1 MSLLLKGAFVYDN
14 GRFVV
19 RDTAV
24 SGALS
29 VFSASNEVIDGV
41 IDLTG
46 KYIFPGF
53 ADAHVHLREPGFLYK
68 ETVESGT
75 AAAAAGGYTAVCSMP
90 NLVPSPDCPENLG
103 VQLEAIRRSA
113 RVRVYPYGT
122 ITVGSKGKVL
132 SDMAGMARDAVA
144 FTDDGVGTTPEI
156 MAQAL
161 MTAQKLGKV
170 VASHCEDVSLKI
182 GNHIAASPIA
192 EKYGIR
198 GIDGESE
205 YVQLYRELEQVAKVG
220 GAYHMCHLSQ
230 AKSVELIRQA
240 KRDGLDVTSETGPH
254 YIALDWNC
262 IDADDG
268 KYKMNP
274 PLASP
279 ADREAVIEGI
289 ADGTIDM
296 IATDHAPHSAEEK
309 GRGLTGS
316 LMGVVGLET
325 AFPVCYRALV
335 EGGVISLERLVYMM
349 SCAARE
355 RFSLARAGV
364 QLGDFTVF
372 DLSESYRVD
381 PTTFLSM
388 GKSTPFAGAEVIG
401 RCLMTVLDGRII
413 YMNERMKQNAKAY

>member
-14 GRFVV
+14 GQFVV
-19 RDTAV
+19 RDITLD
-24 SGALS
+24 ALS
-29 VFSASNEVIDGV
+29 AFSCGDSVTNGEM
-41 IDLTG
+41 DLTG

-68 ETVESGT
+68 ETVRSGT

-90 NLVPSPDCPENLG
+90 NLKPSPDCAENLA
-103 VQLEAIRRSA
+103 VQLEAIRKGA
-113 RVRVYPYGT
+113 RIRVYPYGS
-122 ITVGSKGKVL
+122 ITVGSKGEML
-132 SDMAGMARDAVA
+132 ADMAAMASDAVA

-161 MTAQKLGKV
+161 RMASSLGKV
-170 VASHCEDVSLKI
+170 IASHCEDVSLKV
-182 GNHIAASPIA
+182 GNHIAASPVA

-220 GAYHMCHLSQ
+220 GAYHMCHLSR
-230 AKSVELIRQA
+230 KESLELIRQA
-240 KRDGLDVTSETGPH
+240 KRDGLDVTCETGPH
-254 YIALDWNC
+254 YLALDWTC
-262 IDADDG
+262 IDEDNG

-279 ADREAVIEGI
+279 DDRLALIEGV

-309 GRGLTGS
+309 GRGLAGS

-325 AFPVCYRALV
+325 AFPVCYTTLV
-335 EGGVISLERLVYMM
+335 EKGIISLERLVQLI
-349 SCAARE
+349 STGARE
-355 RFSLARAGV
+355 RFSLERAGADH
-364 QLGDFTVF
+364 GDFTVY
-372 DLSESYRVD
+372 DLGASYRVD
-381 PTTFLSM
+381 PMKFLSM
-388 GKSTPFAGAEVIG
+388 GKSTPFEGAEVRG
-401 RCLMTVLDGRII
+401 ECLMTVLDGRII
-413 YMNERMKQNAKAY
+413 YRNERMKQNAKA

>member
-19 RDTAV
+19 RDTVV

-68 ETVESGT
+68 ETVASGT

-90 NLVPSPDCPENLG
+90 NLKPSPDCPENLG

-122 ITVGSKGKVL
+122 ITVGSKGQTL

-161 MTAQKLGKV
+161 CTAKALGKV
-170 VASHCEDVSLKI
+170 VASHCEDVSLKV
-182 GNHIAASPIA
+182 GNHIAASPVA

-205 YVQLYRELEQVAKVG
+205 YVQLARELEQAAKVG

-230 AKSVELIRQA
+230 ARSVELIRQA
-240 KRDGLDVTSETGPH
+240 KRDGLDVTCETGPH
-254 YIALDWNC
+254 YIALDWND

-274 PLASP
+274 PLASR

-309 GRGLTGS
+309 GKGLAGS
-316 LMGVVGLET
+316 AFGIVGLET
-325 AFPVCYRALV
+325 SFPVMYTHLV
-335 EGGVISLERLVYMM
+335 KTGIITMERLLELMVYNPR
-349 SCAARE
+349 S
-355 RFSLARAGV
+355 RFGIP
-364 QLGDFTVF
+364 LGLDYSIW
-372 DLSESYRVD
+372 DLEEEYAVD
-381 PTTFLSM
+381 PQEFLSA
-388 GKSTPFAGAEVIG
+388 GRTTPFEGMKLFG
-401 RCLMTVLDGRII
+401 RCMATVKDGKIV
-413 YMNERMKQNAKAY
+413 YKK

>member
-14 GRFVV
+14 GQFVV
-19 RDTAV
+19 RDIALD
-24 SGALS
+24 ALS
-29 VFSASNEVIDGV
+29 AFSCGDSVPVAE

-68 ETVESGT
+68 ETVRSGT

-90 NLVPSPDCPENLG
+90 NLRPSPDCAENLA
-103 VQLEAIRRSA
+103 VQLEAIRKDA
-113 RVRVYPYGT
+113 HIRVYPYGA
-122 ITVGSKGKVL
+122 ITVGSKGERL
-132 SDMAGMARDAVA
+132 ADMAAMAGDAVA

-161 MTAQKLGKV
+161 KTASGLGKV
-170 VASHCEDVSLKI
+170 VASHCEDVALKI
-182 GNHIAASPIA
+182 GNHIAASPVA

-220 GAYHMCHLSQ
+220 GAYHMCHLSR
-230 AKSVELIRQA
+230 KESLELIRQA
-240 KRDGLDVTSETGPH
+240 KRDGLDVTCETGPH
-254 YIALDWNC
+254 YLALDWTC
-262 IDADDG
+262 IDEDNG

-279 ADREAVIEGI
+279 DDRLALIEGV

-309 GRGLTGS
+309 GRGLAGS

-325 AFPVCYRALV
+325 AFPVCYTTLV
-335 EGGVISLERLVYMM
+335 EKGIITLERLVQLM
-349 SCAARE
+349 STGARE

-364 QLGDFTVF
+364 EYGDFTVY
-372 DLSESYRVD
+372 DLGASYRVD
-381 PTTFLSM
+381 PMKFLSM
-388 GKSTPFAGAEVIG
+388 GKSTPFEGAEVRG
-401 RCLMTVLDGRII
+401 ECLMTVLDGRII
-413 YMNERMKQNAKAY
+413 YRNERMKQNAKA